1 MPRIIKP
8 AKGSFTSA
16 SITVDSSGRI
26 VSASSGTAGDQNI
39 FPTWIAQNGT
49 YTAQPGT
56 NKIYVYAV
64 GGGGGGGGPFG
75 QGRGNGGTGG
85 AGLAVIPVS
94 APYTATIV
102 SGSGGSGTN
111 GPGQGGQAGQAST
124 LDTNTVV
131 ANAGNGGS
139 GRGSSPG
146 NTGNFSVASPATEL
160 FDYSPLGLNSRLL
173 IYGGDTNNTAKG
185 GPGQGAGASGG
196 RGAVVI
202 YEPLE

>member
-16 SITVDSSGRI
+16 SITVDSAGRI

-39 FPTWIAQNGT
+39 FPSWIAQTGT

-56 NKIYVYAV
+56 NKIYVYAT
-64 GGGGGGGGPFG
+64 GGGGGGGGPFPS
-75 QGRGNGGTGG
+75 GRGNGGFGG

-94 APYTATIV
+94 APYTAAIV
-102 SGSGGSGTN
+102 SGSGGSGFSGT
-111 GPGQGGQAGQAST
+111 GQGGQAGQAST

-131 ANAGNGGS
+131 ANGGNGGS

-146 NTGNFSVASPATEL
+146 NAGSFSVASPATEL
-160 FDYSPLGLNSRLL
+160 FDYTPLGANAQKF
-173 IYGGDTNNTAKG
+173 IFGGDENTAAKGVGGSGAGVSG
-185 GPGQGAGASGG
+185 GP
-196 RGAVVI
+196 GAVVI
-202 YEPLE
+202 FEPLE